1 MTTYPPEV
9 LLWQTLFMFQT
20 HIESRRQF
28 EREKATDAFRGN
40 LGIMSGNQLEYI
52 AHTDTMNNFMAD
64 LNPEELQKVIRSY
77 IRDLIRSKV
86 LDVFRFDGNFLV
98 AVDGVCFATFK
109 RPHCDYCLRRTTDGV
124 TTYFHYALV
133 AMLVSPM
140 GLVLPIEIEF
150 IENTPEKGKTLP
162 EKDDE
167 FKKQDCELKAFY
179 RLVDRLKEKFPRLP
193 ITLLLDGLYA
203 NRNVIGICDKNN
215 WNYFISLQNDSLPA
229 FQKKVAADLKK
240 TSEKYLAT
248 SN

>member
-9 LLWQTLFMFQT
+9 LLWQALFMFQT

-52 AHTDTMNNFMAD
+52 AHTDTMNNFMAN

-150 IENTPEKGKTLP
+150 I
-162 EKDDE
+162 
-167 FKKQDCELKAFY
+167 
-179 RLVDRLKEKFPRLP
+179 
-193 ITLLLDGLYA
+193 
-203 NRNVIGICDKNN
+203 
-215 WNYFISLQNDSLPA
+215 
-229 FQKKVAADLKK
+229 
-240 TSEKYLAT
+240 
-248 SN
+248 